1 MVNYSK
7 YMFKA
12 VTICFSLNIGGAGIA
27 ANRFKKLLDN
37 NSTNVEVGSITQD
50 AGGKFQFLKRLISFC
65 LSKLQ
70 FDGNP
75 IKHSL
80 NLFSFNPVLKSF
92 KKTKDVVYH
101 LHWLNNDT
109 LSILDFDKI
118 PSGSVITLHDEW
130 LYCGSEHIY
139 KIHDDSNDFIHGY
152 HYFKKGV
159 FGINWNFLI
168 WKIKYKKLE
177 HRNDLI
183 YTVPS
188 NWMLERAKSSS
199 ILKKSDVRLLPN
211 PIDCEV
217 FKPSAKNLVNSYKS
231 SLNID
236 NDSFVIVYASNNHKN
251 KLKGINLLNE
261 ALQLLCSRSM
271 NAHISKI
278 VLVNFGESKD
288 EEMKCGF
295 RNISIG
301 YVKDPAYLAELYSLA
316 DCVVIPSMVESFG
329 QVAAEALACC
339 TPVVCFDTSGLRDI
353 VHHRFNGLV
362 AKAFSPISLCEQ
374 LSEMINISENSRLK
388 MGENGRKHIL
398 ENFSCTFLANKYFNI
413 LKDAAALQNSLKQ

>member
-1 MVNYSK
+1 
-7 YMFKA
+7 MFKA

-27 ANRFKKLLDN
+27 ASRFKKLLEN
-37 NSTNVEVGSITQD
+37 NATHIEVDSITQD
-50 AGGKFQFLKRLISFC
+50 SAGKFQFLKRLISFC

-70 FDGNP
+70 FDGNL

-80 NLFSFNPVLKSF
+80 NLFSFNPVIKSF
-92 KKTKDVVYH
+92 KKTKDIVYH

-109 LSILDFDKI
+109 LSIFDFDKI

-168 WKIKYKKLE
+168 WKIKHKKLK

-199 ILKKSDVRLLPN
+199 ILKNSDIRLLPN

-217 FKPSAKNLVNSYKS
+217 FKPATKNLVNSFKS
-231 SLNID
+231 NLNID
-236 NDSFVIVYASNNHKN
+236 NDSFIIVFASTNQKN

-261 ALQLLCSRSM
+261 ALQLLYSRST
-271 NAHISKI
+271 HTPVSKI
-278 VLVNFGESKD
+278 VLVNFGEKKD
-288 EEMKCGF
+288 DEMLYGF

-301 YVKDPAYLAELYSLA
+301 YVKDSAYLAELYSLA

-339 TPVVCFDTSGLRDI
+339 TPVVSFDTSGLRDI
-353 VHHRFNGLV
+353 VHHRSNGLV
-362 AKAFSPISLCEQ
+362 AKAFSPTSLCEQ
-374 LSEMINISENSRLK
+374 ILEMINTSQNSRLI
-388 MGENGRKHIL
+388 MGKNGRKYIL
-398 ENFSCTFLANKYFNI
+398 ENFSCPILANKYFNI
-413 LKDAAALQNSLKQ
+413 LTDAAALKNSTK

>member
-27 ANRFKKLLDN
+27 ANRFKKLLEN
-37 NSTNVEVGSITQD
+37 NATNIEVDSITQD
-50 AGGKFQFLKRLISFC
+50 AGGKFQLLKRLISFF
-65 LSKLQ
+65 LSKFQ

-80 NLFSFNPVLKSF
+80 NLFSFNPVLNSF
-92 KKTKDVVYH
+92 KKTKDIVYH

-118 PSGSVITLHDEW
+118 PPGSVITLHDEW

-139 KIHDDSNDFIHGY
+139 KIHDNSNDFIHGY

-168 WKIKYKKLE
+168 WKIKHKKLQ

-199 ILKKSDVRLLPN
+199 MLKKSDIRLLPN

-217 FKPSAKNLVNSYKS
+217 FKPSSKNLVNSFKS
-231 SLNID
+231 NLNID
-236 NDSFVIVYASNNHKN
+236 NDSFIIVFASTNQKN
-251 KLKGINLLNE
+251 KLKGINLLNK
-261 ALQLLCSRSM
+261 ALQLLHSRSK
-271 NAHISKI
+271 HTPVSKI
-278 VLVNFGESKD
+278 VLVNFGERRD
-288 EEMKCGF
+288 EKMLCGF

-339 TPVVCFDTSGLRDI
+339 TPVVSFDTSGLRDI
-353 VHHRFNGLV
+353 VHHRSNGLV
-362 AKAFSPISLCEQ
+362 AKAFSPISLYEQ
-374 LSEMINISENSRLK
+374 LLEMINISQKSRLI

-398 ENFSCTFLANKYFNI
+398 ENFSCPILANQYFNI
-413 LKDAAALQNSLKQ
+413 LKDAAALQNSLD